1 MASASD
7 RAELST
13 LRSQVEELVE
23 RITPIAERY
32 GESADSAVATDLF
45 AGERALLS
53 AGRALEQAI
62 SHLDSDS

>member
-1 MASASD
+1 MTSTSD

-13 LRSQVEELVE
+13 LRSQVEDLVE

-32 GESADSAVATDLF
+32 GESPDSAIATDLF

-53 AGRALEQAI
+53 AGRALDQAI
-62 SHLDSDS
+62 AHLDGRS